1 MKTIHVYKLL
11 LASLIGILSAVTC
24 SQNTIPIKVPL
35 NTHPHLTVKQDSI
48 ELEIAAMQVDVLV
61 TGNIA
66 TTTYDMTFYNPA
78 SRILEGELNFPLKAN
93 QQIVRFAMEVNGQLR
108 EGVIVEKHKGRQVFE
123 SIVREG
129 IDPGL
134 LEKTKGNNFKARVYP
149 LPALGSK
156 RIVMTSQEELNRV
169 DQQYQYFL
177 PLQFSSSIADFSLRL
192 EVVKGHQKP
201 KVMHNDFTPLTFDR
215 WRDSYV
221 AEVNHQKV
229 MADGLLA
236 IALPASDKKKSVF
249 LSNWNDTTYFYAS
262 LPVQLRSH
270 PKETP
275 KHLHLLWDVSGSGAY
290 RDIDKELALLEGYFK
305 TMAHTKVTLSTVN
318 YELRKK
324 GTFTIKEG
332 HWEALRQSLSELT
345 YDGGSR
351 MDLIQFDALTG
362 DEIIWITDGLT
373 NLGELPDQTTQK
385 PVSIINSATKANH
398 TLLQQVARQSGGAY
412 INLPTLPVKEA
423 VNLLSHQPL
432 KVPAIQCTEGQA
444 QQISAVL
451 SSDEKQ
457 LRISGRLISP
467 EAIVSIKLSNGRDP
481 IEQHALNLS
490 KEEVQAHLPSPRL
503 WAMHQSN
510 ALMARPTQHKA
521 RIISLAQQ
529 FGLVTDYTSLMV
541 LDRLEDYIRFK
552 IEPPAELKEQYDQF
566 MDAQTERQA
575 IQIKNQ
581 NDHLA
586 SWIDSYK
593 QWWATDYPVSPKRPK
608 KTRNDMDFAE
618 ELPAIG
624 EAPITRQ
631 EEMRPPPPPPRTSD
645 VLHIVDDELELED
658 SEMDEDVAFFMVEEE
673 ACDTPPMR
681 GSERRT
687 RRSRMTTSKVA
698 TPWDST
704 ATYITRMATLP
715 ADEIHAYYLTIKK
728 QYNKQPSFFLDVA
741 AYLFEHKQ
749 SEAAISVI
757 TNLAELQLEN
767 AEIMRI
773 AGHQLLQ
780 QGETDLAIQV
790 FSAVLSM
797 RPEELQSCRDLALAL
812 EQKGHYQQALDRYLQ
827 ALNRTQDRRFSGIKN
842 IVLNEMNNLLFHHGD
857 KLDTSQV
864 DPQWRYHLPVDIR
877 IVLSWSTDNSD
888 VDLWVLEP
896 SGEKCFYSYNRTW
909 LGGRLSRDITQGYG
923 PEEYLIKKAAK
934 GTYQIK
940 AHYYGDSRQTIAGPI
955 ILRAEIFQHYGT
967 PLQTS
972 RSVVIQLKEQKQVID
987 LGEVMVE

>member
-1 MKTIHVYKLL
+1 MKPIHVYKLL

-24 SQNTIPIKVPL
+24 SQNTLPLEVPL
-35 NTHPHLTVKQDSI
+35 DGHPQLTVKKDSI
-48 ELEIAAMQVDVLV
+48 ELEIATLKVEVLV

-66 TTTYDMTFYNPA
+66 TTTYDLTFYNPA

-93 QQIVRFAMEVNGQLR
+93 QQIVRFAMDVNGRLR

-149 LPALGSK
+149 LPARGTK
-156 RIVMTSQEELNRV
+156 RIVITSQEELAQV
-169 DQQYQYFL
+169 DQHYQYNL
-177 PLQFSSSIADFSLRL
+177 PLQFSSPIADFSLRL
-192 EVVKGHQKP
+192 EVVKGYKKP
-201 KVMHNDFTPLTFDR
+201 KVMHNDFTPLTFDH

-221 AEVNHQKV
+221 AAVNQQKIKTNG
-229 MADGLLA
+229 MLTL
-236 IALPASDKKKSVF
+236 ALPADAKKESVF

-262 LPVQLRSH
+262 IPVQLKSQ

-275 KHLHLLWDVSGSGAY
+275 KHIHLLWDVSGSGAD
-290 RDIDKELALLEGYFK
+290 RDNEKELALLEGYFK
-305 TMAHTKVTLSTVN
+305 TMPHTKVTLSTYN
-318 YELRKK
+318 YQLRKK

-362 DEIIWITDGLT
+362 DEIIWITDGLS

-385 PVSIINSATKANH
+385 PVSIINSSTKANH
-398 TLLQQVARQSGGAY
+398 TLLQHIAHQSGGTY
-412 INLPTLPVKEA
+412 INLPTIPVKEA
-423 VNLLSHQPL
+423 VNLLTHKQL
-432 KVPAIQCTEGQA
+432 KVQAIQYTEGQA

-467 EAIVSIKLSNGRDP
+467 EAIVSIELSNGRDP
-481 IEQHALNLS
+481 IEQLELNLS

-503 WAMHQSN
+503 WAMHQIN
-510 ALMARPTQHKA
+510 ALMTRPTQHKA

-552 IEPPAELKEQYDQF
+552 IEPPAELKEQYNQF
-566 MDAQTERQA
+566 MDAQTERQV

-645 VLHIVDDELELED
+645 VLSIVDDELELED

-681 GSERRT
+681 EGERRT
-687 RRSRMTTSKVA
+687 RRNRMTTSKVA

-704 ATYITRMATLP
+704 ATYITRMATLS
-715 ADEIHAYYLTIKK
+715 AVEIYAYYLTIKK

-767 AEIMRI
+767 AEILRI

-780 QGETDLAIQV
+780 HHQWELAIQV
-790 FSAVLSM
+790 FRAILTM

-812 EQKGHYQQALDRYLQ
+812 EKGGYHQQALDMYLQ
-827 ALNRTQDRRFSGIKN
+827 ALDKTWDRRFEGIKY
-842 IVLNEMNNLLFHHGD
+842 IVLNEMNNLLDRHG
-857 KLDTSQV
+857 KQLDTSQV

-888 VDLWVLEP
+888 VDLWVMEP

-940 AHYYGDSRQTIAGPI
+940 AHYYGDRRQTISGPI
-955 ILRAEIFQHYGT
+955 TLRAEIFQHYGT
-967 PLQTS
+967 LQQTS
-972 RSVVIQLKEQKQVID
+972 RSVVIQLKAQKQVID
-987 LGEVMVE
+987 LGEVLVE